1 MSEILR
7 VEDLHASYGKMEIIH
22 GASIAVEENSI
33 SALIGPNGA
42 GKSTMLKV
50 ISGLLKIKS
59 GRVWFKNR
67 EITNLAPHEI
77 INHGISLIPEDRKLF
92 SLMTVQENL
101 MLGAYNKRAWPN
113 RRERIQWVY
122 SHFPRLNERKK
133 QLARTLS
140 GGEQRMLAVGR
151 GLMSDPKLL
160 ILDEPSLGLAPNITL
175 ELFGII
181 EKIGSENVTVLLV
194 EQNVARTLQISSRA
208 YVIENGQ
215 IVMEGGKELLTTPH
229 IKEAYLRV

>member
-7 VEDLHASYGKMEIIH
+7 IEDLHASYGKMEIIH
-22 GASIAVEENSI
+22 SASIAVEENNI

-50 ISGLLKIKS
+50 ITGLLKIKS
-59 GRVWFKNR
+59 GHVWFENK
-67 EITNLAPHEI
+67 EITNLPPHQI
-77 INHGISLIPEDRKLF
+77 VNMGLSLIPEDRKLF

-101 MLGAYNKRAWPN
+101 MLGAYNNRAWPN
-113 RRERIQWVY
+113 RRERLQWVY
-122 SHFPRLNERKK
+122 SLFPRLNERKK

-160 ILDEPSLGLAPNITL
+160 ILDEPSLGLAPNITS

-181 EKIGSENVTVLLV
+181 EKIGRENVTVLLV
-194 EQNVARTLQISSRA
+194 EQNVARTLKISSRA

-215 IVMEGGKELLTTPH
+215 IVMQGGKELLTAPH